1 MNRILVRVL
10 PILIFLLFHVSDSEN
25 EEVKQSLIRFID
37 QLAAANVRR
46 DQSWGWNMT
55 SDPCKDKWKGV
66 SCDLQL
72 KSVKKVVLDE
82 LNLSGVVEIGSICK
96 ASSLSVLSL
105 VKNDITG
112 LISEEIGSCKS
123 LTHLYLNGNKLSG
136 HLPDS
141 LTQLSNLKRFDISNN
156 NFSGKVPDISR
167 ISGLLTFLVQNNQLS
182 GEIPKFDFS
191 NLMQFNVSNNNFS
204 GPLPDVKGR
213 FSAESWS
220 GNPELCGESTS
231 KACPPSSPSAP
242 KSKDSSRMSFLIYS
256 GYAVLGLI
264 ILLVGAFV
272 LVGTKKAKEDKA
284 DVAGKGVNE
293 YTSSSYDE
301 SKFTMY
307 KSEYSASS
315 EESRVTM
322 SPLVVLRSPTA
333 HALKFEDLLRAPAE
347 LLGKGKRGSLYKVTL
362 DNGATTLAVKRIKD
376 WRVTSQDF
384 KRRMQRLHRATHW
397 NILPSVAFYSSKQ
410 EKLVVYEYQPNGSL
424 SRLLQG
430 SENGEAFDWGS
441 RLNVA
446 ATVAEALA
454 YMHEELREDGIAHG
468 NLKSTNILFNNSMD
482 PCISEYGLMA
492 LEREV
497 PSSNNSQSNSFE
509 NNDPDPDRVSRSFK
523 ADIYGFGVILLELVT
538 GKLVQGDAFELVQ
551 WVNSVVREE
560 WTVEVFDRGLIME
573 GASEE
578 RLLILLQIALK
589 CINPN
594 PYERP
599 EINQVALLI
608 NTLKE
613 EEDKSISYQ

>member
-1 MNRILVRVL
+1 MNRVLIRVL
-10 PILIFLLFHVSDSEN
+10 PILMFLLFHVSNSEN
-25 EEVKQSLIRFID
+25 EEVKQSLIRFMNQI
-37 QLAAANVRR
+37 AAVNVER

-66 SCDLQL
+66 SCDLRLQ
-72 KSVKKVVLDE
+72 SVKKVVLDE
-82 LNLSGVVEIGSICK
+82 LNLTGVVDIGSICK

-105 VKNDITG
+105 VKNNIIG
-112 LISEEIGSCKS
+112 LISEEIGNCKS
-123 LTHLYLNGNKLSG
+123 LTHVYLNGNKLSG

-156 NFSGKVPDISR
+156 NFSGKVPDLSR

-191 NLMQFNVSNNNFS
+191 NLMRFNVSNNNFS

-220 GNPELCGESTS
+220 DNPQLCGESISKVCPASSTS
-231 KACPPSSPSAP
+231 TP
-242 KSKDSSRMSFLIYS
+242 KSKDPSRMQFLIYS

-264 ILLVGAFV
+264 ILLVGAFI
-272 LVGTKKAKEDKA
+272 LMGKKKPEDKA
-284 DVAGKGVNE
+284 DVAGKGVNA
-293 YTSSSYDE
+293 YASSSYDE
-301 SKFTMY
+301 SKFTVY

-315 EESRVTM
+315 ELSRVTM
-322 SPLVVLRSPTA
+322 SPLVVLRSPTS
-333 HALKFEDLLRAPAE
+333 HALRFEDLLRAPAE
-347 LLGKGKRGSLYKVTL
+347 LLGKSKHGSLYKVTL
-362 DNGATTLAVKRIKD
+362 DNGATTLAVKRVKD
-376 WRVTSQDF
+376 WRVSSQDF
-384 KRRMQRLHRATHW
+384 KRRMQRLHRARHR

-430 SENGEAFDWGS
+430 SKNGEVFDWGS
-441 RLNVA
+441 RLNIA

-482 PCISEYGLMA
+482 PCISEYGLMV
-492 LEREV
+492 LDGED
-497 PSSNNSQSNSFE
+497 PPSNSSE
-509 NNDPDPDRVSRSFK
+509 HNHLDPARVFTSFK

-538 GKLVQGDAFELVQ
+538 GKLVQGDGFELVQ

-560 WTVEVFDRGLIME
+560 WTVEVFDKGLISE

-599 EINQVALLI
+599 NINQVALVI
-608 NTLKE
+608 NTLKD
-613 EEDKSISYQ
+613 EEDKSSSYQ

>member
-1 MNRILVRVL
+1 MMNPVVVL
-10 PILIFLLFHVSDSEN
+10 IGIDSEN

-105 VKNDITG
+105 VKNDIIG
-112 LISEEIGSCKS
+112 LISEEIVSCKS

-141 LTQLSNLKRFDISNN
+141 LSQLSNLKRFDISNN
-156 NFSGKVPDISR
+156 NFSGKVPDMSR

-231 KACPPSSPSAP
+231 KACPPSSPSTP
-242 KSKDSSRMSFLIYS
+242 KSKDSSRMPFLIYS

-264 ILLVGAFV
+264 ILLVGAFI
-272 LVGTKKAKEDKA
+272 LVGTKKPKEDKA

-347 LLGKGKRGSLYKVTL
+347 LLGKGKHGSLYKVTL

-384 KRRMQRLHRATHW
+384 KRRMQRLHRARHR

-424 SRLLQG
+424 SRLLRG

-441 RLNVA
+441 RLNIA

-599 EINQVALLI
+599 EINQVALSI

-613 EEDKSISYQ
+613 EEDKSSSYQ